1 MMLMFREMVIGN
13 TLPMLTIIMAEV
25 ESAFTLEGD
34 ILDIH
39 YLVNVKK

>member
-1 MMLMFREMVIGN
+1 
-13 TLPMLTIIMAEV
+13 MLTIIMAAV
-25 ESAFTLEGD
+25 ESAFKFEGD